1 IHSHPGAGAPA
12 RTELTRIS
20 GPAVGAPPR
29 CYPPHPFA
37 PGGGYPYK
45 DRANEDIGTCCRS
58 TASVRTATS
67 IRTRGGCPYKDRAN
81 EENGICCRSTASVRK
96 PPAPFAPGPGG
107 LRPASAHS
115 KVHADPLPVDLVH
128 ADIHLVEIAQHLVTD
143 DLLRGSLIHG
153 PAPAHGN
160 DVIGVAGGEVDVVQN
175 HHH

>member
-1 IHSHPGAGAPA
+1 DCRGAAVSRRPRRSNAPAGVVPNLFAPGAGAPT

-29 CYPPHPFA
+29 CEPPP
-37 PGGGYPYK
+37 
-45 DRANEDIGTCCRS
+45 
-58 TASVRTATS
+58 
-67 IRTRGGCPYKDRAN
+67 
-81 EENGICCRSTASVRK
+81 
-96 PPAPFAPGPGG
+96 PFAPGPGG

-153 PAPAHGN
+153 PA
-160 DVIGVAGGEVDVVQN
+160 
-175 HHH
+175 

>member
-1 IHSHPGAGAPA
+1 RASGDAALCCRAAPSG
-12 RTELTRIS
+12 RT
-20 GPAVGAPPR
+20 APSIR
-29 CYPPHPFA
+29 T
-37 PGGGYPYK
+37 GGGGSYK
-45 DRANEDIGTCCRS
+45 ARANENTGTCGRS

-67 IRTRGGCPYKDRAN
+67 IRTRGGCSYKDRAN
-81 EENGICCRSTASVRK
+81 EEIGICCRSTASVRK

-143 DLLRGSLIHG
+143 ELLRGSLIHG

-175 HHH
+175 HHHGLALLIRRAAQQL